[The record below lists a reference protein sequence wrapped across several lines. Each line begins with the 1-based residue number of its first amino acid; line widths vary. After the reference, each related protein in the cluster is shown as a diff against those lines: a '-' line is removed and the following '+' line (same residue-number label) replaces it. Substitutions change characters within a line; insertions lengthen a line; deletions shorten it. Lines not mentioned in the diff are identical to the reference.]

1 MEVSWALLANAVIAG
16 LLLGG
21 FYAAMSVG
29 ISISFGMLD
38 VVNIAHPAFIILGS
52 YIAYIV
58 NERLGVDPIAACLVL
73 SPLFFVLGL
82 ALYRVYYLCF
92 EKRGQES
99 LRGLAFFFGILFITE
114 VALVLIFGVDY
125 RMVQTAYSE
134 TTWRLGPVD
143 FPMRLV
149 VPFLVSVT
157 MVVGVQLFLSHTFFG
172 RAVLAVAQD
181 QLALRLMGVN
191 PTRVKEFAF
200 ALSIA
205 TAGVAGAVLFVLQ
218 PVQPAIGREDIR
230 PRFFFSAAY
239 TVLQFVILATAWNIL
254 GGYTGYVNF
263 GSAAFFA
270 TGAYS
275 TVFLYKALH
284 APLLVMIVTGTLA
297 AGLLGLAVGYLTLR
311 LRGVFF
317 AIATLALAAVLHT
330 FVVHLDYVCG
340 GRGPDNLP
348 PRVIPFGLP

>member
-58 NERLGVDPIAACLVL
+58 NDRFGLDPIVVSLLV
-73 SPLFFVLGL
+73 SPLFFLLGA
-82 ALYRVYYLCF
+82 ALYRVYYHSF
-92 EKRGQES
+92 ERRGQES

-125 RMVQTAYSE
+125 RMVSSRYGDV
-134 TTWRLGPVD
+134 TWRLGEVG

-149 VPFLVSVT
+149 VPFLVA
-157 MVVGVQLFLSHTFFG
+157 MVMVIGLQLFLTRTFFG

-191 PTRVKEFAF
+191 PVRVKELAF
-200 ALSIA
+200 AISIA
-205 TAGVAGAVLFVLQ
+205 TAGIAGAFLIVIQ
-218 PVQPAIGREDIR
+218 PVQPAIGREFIGLV
-230 PRFFFSAAY
+230 FAVC
-239 TVLQFVILATAWNIL
+239 VLGGMGSIL
-254 GGYTGYVNF
+254 GTLLG
-263 GSAAFFA
+263 AF
-270 TGAYS
+270 
-275 TVFLYKALH
+275 V
-284 APLLVMIVTGTLA
+284 
-297 AGLLGLAVGYLTLR
+297 LGLAESFTST
-311 LRGVFF
+311 FF
-317 AIATLALAAVLHT
+317 GPSWAPAVSFGLLLATLAFRPSGIL
-330 FVVHLDYVCG
+330 
-340 GRGPDNLP
+340 GR
-348 PRVIPFGLP
+348 

>member
-1 MEVSWALLANAVIAG
+1 MDFPTALVLNAVIAG

-21 FYAAMSVG
+21 FYAAVSVG

-58 NERLGVDPIAACLVL
+58 NDRMGFDPIAVSVVL
-73 SPLFFVLGL
+73 SPLFFLLGMV
-82 ALYRVYYLCF
+82 LYRIYYLCF

-134 TTWRLGPVD
+134 TTLRLGVMD
-143 FPMRLV
+143 FPLRLV

-157 MVVGVQLFLSHTFFG
+157 MVVGIQVFLSHTFFG

-191 PTRVKEFAF
+191 PFRVKEFAF

-205 TAGVAGAVLFVLQ
+205 TAGVAGAFLIVIQ
-218 PVQPAIGREDIR
+218 PVQPAIGREYIGLVFAVCVLGGMGSIWGTLLGAFVLGLAESFTST
-230 PRFFFSAAY
+230 FFGPSWAPAVSFG
-239 TVLQFVILATAWNIL
+239 LLLATL
-254 GGYTGYVNF
+254 
-263 GSAAFFA
+263 AFRP
-270 TGAYS
+270 S
-275 TVFLYKALH
+275 
-284 APLLVMIVTGTLA
+284 
-297 AGLLGLAVGYLTLR
+297 GLLGR
-311 LRGVFF
+311 
-317 AIATLALAAVLHT
+317 
-330 FVVHLDYVCG
+330 
-340 GRGPDNLP
+340 
-348 PRVIPFGLP
+348 

>member
-58 NERLGVDPIAACLVL
+58 NDRFGFDPIAVTIVL
-73 SPLFFVLGL
+73 SPLFFLLGM
-82 ALYRVYYLCF
+82 ALYRIYYVCF
-92 EKRGQES
+92 ERRGQES

-114 VALVLIFGVDY
+114 VVLILIFGVDY
-125 RMVQTAYSE
+125 RMVSSRYGDV
-134 TTWRLGPVD
+134 TWRLGPVD

-149 VPFLVSVT
+149 VPFLVSMT
-157 MVVGVQLFLSHTFFG
+157 MVIGIQLFLTHTFFG

-191 PTRVKEFAF
+191 PVRVKELAF

-205 TAGVAGAVLFVLQ
+205 TAGVAGAFLIVFQ
-218 PVQPAIGREDIR
+218 PVQPAIGREFIGLVFAVCVLGGMGSIWGTLLGAFVLGLAESFTST
-230 PRFFFSAAY
+230 FFGPSWAPAVSFG
-239 TVLQFVILATAWNIL
+239 LLLATL
-254 GGYTGYVNF
+254 
-263 GSAAFFA
+263 AFRP
-270 TGAYS
+270 S
-275 TVFLYKALH
+275 
-284 APLLVMIVTGTLA
+284 
-297 AGLLGLAVGYLTLR
+297 GLLGR
-311 LRGVFF
+311 
-317 AIATLALAAVLHT
+317 
-330 FVVHLDYVCG
+330 
-340 GRGPDNLP
+340 
-348 PRVIPFGLP
+348 